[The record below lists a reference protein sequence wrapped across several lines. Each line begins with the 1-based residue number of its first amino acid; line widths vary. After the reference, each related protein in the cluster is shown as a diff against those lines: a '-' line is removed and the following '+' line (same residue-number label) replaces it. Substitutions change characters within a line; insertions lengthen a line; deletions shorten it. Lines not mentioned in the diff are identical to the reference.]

1 MDDLQVQDRRAALR
15 ASFTDMITAFGAKDF
30 EHFATYLRPD
40 TLFEWPYLPLK
51 DFPESMV
58 GGDAF
63 VAAAKAGMAES
74 EPYNHK
80 VDTFYDQADPDML
93 IVEYHSDTTH
103 TGSGKRYSNKYLG
116 ILRYDCD
123 KVVFWKEYVN
133 PLVIL
138 EVYGNDFSNSAAAV
152 PQTGA

>member
-1 MDDLQVQDRRAALR
+1 MVEQVAQERRTEVKALFER
-15 ASFTDMITAFGAKDF
+15 MITAFGAKDF
-30 EHFATYLRPD
+30 NHFSTYLRDD

-51 DFPESMV
+51 DFPDQMT

-80 VDTFYDQADPDML
+80 VDTYYDMADPDML

-116 ILRYDCD
+116 ILRYEGD
-123 KVVFWKEYVN
+123 KVVYWKEYVN
-133 PLVIL
+133 PLTIL
-138 EVYGNDFSNSAAAV
+138 EVYGSDFSNSAAAV
-152 PQTGA
+152 EG